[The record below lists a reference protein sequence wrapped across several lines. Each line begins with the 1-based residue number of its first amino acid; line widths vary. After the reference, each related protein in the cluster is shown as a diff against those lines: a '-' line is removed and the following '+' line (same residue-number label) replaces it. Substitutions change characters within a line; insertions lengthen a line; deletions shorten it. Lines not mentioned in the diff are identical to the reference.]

1 MPAIQTALTLV
12 FVIYH
17 FASFADSRSWSSP
30 HTYQGMPSHAYS
42 EEEWPQYFEVADP
55 LPNVTWSSPRSFAGS
70 ISTETPNMPNNTLF
84 FWGFEHLNGSIT
96 STNSSD
102 PWMIYLAGGPG
113 YSSMASALLEN
124 LGPNIMSPIGVSP
137 NEYSWHN
144 FTDVFFVDSPV
155 GTGYSTSGLG
165 GAAGD
170 EERVASD
177 FLAFLENLTK
187 VFPGL
192 QTRPLY
198 LLGESYA
205 GRFIPYILKAYF
217 GLDASRRS
225 VKFRKVGC
233 SSPALLDA
241 SVFENIPIS
250 QVVETYP
257 QLIGYDIGFFDYIQ
271 EQNHLCGYDLNLTY
285 PQLGGKFPSLEVKY
299 GNIGERVH
307 GFSRRSS
314 SLIGHHRRTIAHK
327 NFNSPWAKQTKTRP
341 RSENDPSSFN
351 KTLAGEINT
360 YYGCDIRDM
369 VLEYTLNNTY
379 PWSELRDASYF
390 DITDIPYVNSPRAG
404 LVHPQHWMNDNTTR
418 SAIHAPVNKLW
429 ESYIHYEWD
438 NPEGVD
444 PSSAPINFMDELM
457 ANATADNVGILW
469 FSGNDDALSAH
480 FSLEVAIQ
488 NTTWGG
494 VQGFAQRPNTTW
506 YDDTGVPGGIV
517 HEERGLMYALV
528 YGAGHQ
534 INTVHP
540 ERVFAFVRD
549 FFIGDMYVGLV
560 NATAKDTSTSNDPG
574 ALPNGVV
581 PGQREIYYG
590 SKNITWPEVT
600 VTAFNDHLLGTMM
613 DRYQ

>member
-1 MPAIQTALTLV
+1 MSTVWTVLTLV
-12 FVIYH
+12 LSICSLVK
-17 FASFADSRSWSSP
+17 SRSWSSP
-30 HTYQGMPSHAYS
+30 HTYQGMPSYAYS
-42 EEEWPQYFEVADP
+42 EEGWPQYFEVVDS
-55 LPNVTWSSPRSFAGS
+55 LPNVTWTSPRSFAGS
-70 ISTETPNMPNNTLF
+70 ISTETPDMPNNTLF
-84 FWGFEHLNGSIT
+84 FWGFETFNGSIT

-102 PWMIYLAGGPG
+102 PWVVYLAGGPG
-113 YSSMASALLEN
+113 YSSMASALVEN
-124 LGPNIMSPIGVSP
+124 IGPNIMTPSGLAR

-177 FLAFLENLTK
+177 FLAFIENLTK

-192 QTRPLY
+192 RTRPLY

-225 VKFRKVGC
+225 VQFRKAGC

-241 SVFENIPIS
+241 SVFENIPIL

-257 QLIGYDIGFFDYIQ
+257 QLIGYDTSFYDYIR

-285 PQLGGKFPSLEVKY
+285 PQLGGKFPSVEVKY
-299 GNIGERVH
+299 GSIGDRVQ
-307 GFSRRSS
+307 GLSRRDSN
-314 SLIGHHRRTIAHK
+314 LIGGSNRNVPPK
-327 NFNSPWAKQTKTRP
+327 NFNSPWSKRAKSQSRRQSDSP
-341 RSENDPSSFN
+341 SFN
-351 KTLAGEINT
+351 TTLTEKIND

-369 VLEYTLNNTY
+369 VFEYTLNYTY
-379 PWSELRDASYF
+379 PWSELKDASYF
-390 DITDIPYVNSPRAG
+390 DITDVPYVESPRAG
-404 LVHPQHWMNDNTTR
+404 FVRPQHWMNDNTTR
-418 SAIHAPVNKLW
+418 NAIHAPHNKFW
-429 ESYIHYEWD
+429 DSYIRYEWG
-438 NPEGVD
+438 NPEGID
-444 PSSAPINFMDELM
+444 SSSPMNPRSIDFMDELM
-457 ANATADNVGILW
+457 ANATAENIGILW

-488 NTTWGG
+488 NTTWDGI
-494 VQGFAQRPNTTW
+494 QGFTRRPNTTW
-506 YDDTGVPGGIV
+506 YDDNGIPSGIV

-540 ERVFAFVRD
+540 ERVFAFIRD
-549 FFIGDMYVGLV
+549 FFVGDMYTGLV
-560 NATAKDTSTSNDPG
+560 NATVKDTTTSNDPG
-574 ALPNGVV
+574 ALPDGVV
-581 PGQREIYYG
+581 PGQRKIYYG
-590 SKNITWPEVT
+590 SKTVTWPEAT
-600 VTAFNDHLLGTMM
+600 ITAFNNHILSTML
-613 DRYQ
+613 D

>member
-1 MPAIQTALTLV
+1 MSTVWTVLTLV
-12 FVIYH
+12 LSICSLVK
-17 FASFADSRSWSSP
+17 SRSWSSP
-30 HTYQGMPSHAYS
+30 HTYQGMPSYAYS
-42 EEEWPQYFEVADP
+42 EEGWPQYFEVVDS
-55 LPNVTWSSPRSFAGS
+55 LPNVTWTSPRSFAGS
-70 ISTETPNMPNNTLF
+70 ISTETPDMPNNTLF
-84 FWGFEHLNGSIT
+84 FWGFETFNGSIT

-102 PWMIYLAGGPG
+102 PWVVYLAGGPG
-113 YSSMASALLEN
+113 YSSMASALVEN
-124 LGPNIMSPIGVSP
+124 IGPNIMTPSGLAR

-144 FTDVFFVDSPV
+144 FTDAFFVDSPV

-192 QTRPLY
+192 RTRPLY

-217 GLDASRRS
+217 GLHASRRS
-225 VKFRKVGC
+225 VQFRKAGC

-241 SVFENIPIS
+241 SVFENIPIL

-257 QLIGYDIGFFDYIQ
+257 QLIGYDTSFYDYIR

-285 PQLGGKFPSLEVKY
+285 PQLGGKFPSIEVKY
-299 GNIGERVH
+299 GSIGDRVS
-307 GFSRRSS
+307 GLSRRDSN
-314 SLIGHHRRTIAHK
+314 LIGANMPPK
-327 NFNSPWAKQTKTRP
+327 KFNSPWSKRAKPQP
-341 RSENDPSSFN
+341 RGQSDSPGFNTTLTEKIND
-351 KTLAGEINT
+351 

-369 VLEYTLNNTY
+369 VFEYTLNYTY
-379 PWSELRDASYF
+379 PWSELKDASYF
-390 DITDIPYVNSPRAG
+390 DITDVPYVESPRAG
-404 LVHPQHWMNDNTTR
+404 SVRPQHWMNDNTTR
-418 SAIHAPVNKLW
+418 NAIHAPHNKFW
-429 ESYIHYEWD
+429 DSYIRYEWG
-438 NPEGVD
+438 NPEGID
-444 PSSAPINFMDELM
+444 SSSPSIDFMDELM
-457 ANATADNVGILW
+457 ANATAENIGILW

-488 NTTWGG
+488 NTTWDGI
-494 VQGFAQRPNTTW
+494 QGFTRRPNTTW
-506 YDDTGVPGGIV
+506 YDDNGIPSGIV

-540 ERVFAFVRD
+540 ERVFAFIRD
-549 FFIGDMYVGLV
+549 FFVGDMYTGLV
-560 NATAKDTSTSNDPG
+560 NATAKDTTTSNDPG
-574 ALPNGVV
+574 ALPDGVV

-590 SKNITWPEVT
+590 SKTVTWPEAT
-600 VTAFNDHLLGTMM
+600 ITAFNNHLSTML
-613 DRYQ
+613 D